1 MKQAPVK
8 DKTKNRA
15 KRRAALK
22 RLASYEADVIIPVK
36 PQKLPEAKVEE
47 LLDIVTGEVQK
58 RQIGELI
65 SSAMAYRQIGVRAL
79 ARRIKRSHSQIIAL
93 EQASNLELRTLLSI
107 ADSLDFD
114 VELKLIPRE
123 GGQALQAE
131 L

>member
-1 MKQAPVK
+1 MKQTRAK
-8 DKTKNRA
+8 DKAKNRA

-22 RLASYEADVIIPVK
+22 TLAGYEADVIIPAK

-47 LLDIVTGEVQK
+47 LLDTVTSEVQK

-65 SSAMAYRQIGVRAL
+65 SSAMAYRQVGVRAL